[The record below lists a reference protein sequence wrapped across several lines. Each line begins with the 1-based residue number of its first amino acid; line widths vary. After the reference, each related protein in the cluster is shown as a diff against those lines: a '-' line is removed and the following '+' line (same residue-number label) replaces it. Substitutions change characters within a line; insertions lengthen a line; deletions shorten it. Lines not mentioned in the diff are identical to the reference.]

1 MMARWL
7 LGHAFGDR
15 FFFITFY
22 PAVMI
27 AAYFGGLRPG
37 LLATALSTLVVDYA
51 LLPPTGSVALSRRT
65 DWVAVLFFAFNG
77 IIISAF
83 SEALHAT
90 RRRATDHANR
100 AFELSHMLEA
110 TLDLVALSNTK
121 GEIVYMNRAGRRLIG
136 VGETADLSAL
146 KHERLCPPWV
156 YEQTEREWMPMA
168 LRDGVASGEG
178 ALLSTDGREIPV
190 SFVMHIHRNP
200 AGEVELIS
208 TIAHDLTDRKRMEAE
223 RDGLLLSEQQARLL
237 AEAANRQKDDFLA
250 VLSHELR
257 TPMTAIIGWS
267 SLLKGRKL
275 DPEAAVQAVE
285 VIHRNA
291 KAQMQMIEDL
301 LDVSR
306 IVSGKLSLDRQPVE
320 LSQVIAAVMDAVR
333 PMAEAKQI
341 TLTTSGDVA
350 SVVMGDPSRLQ
361 QVFMNLL
368 TNAVKFTPKG
378 GRVSV
383 RFESGEQTARVT
395 VEDTG
400 EGISADFF
408 PFLFERFRQADSSY
422 TRKHAGLGLG
432 LAIARHL
439 VELHGGTVAAASA
452 GVGQGSAF
460 TITLP
465 LGLAQ
470 EMSESLTARETTHA
484 GDLADEKRPLA
495 GIKVLIVDDDKDTR
509 EVMHVLLGQY
519 GAETLTAAS
528 AAEALSTLRAWRPDL
543 LLSDLGMP
551 GEDGYALIRRIRSLP
566 HEEGGGT
573 PAVALTGY
581 ASEEESDR
589 VHQAGFQA
597 HQAKP
602 VEGARLVETLVSLAK
617 VISKRDGA

>member
-1 MMARWL
+1 
-7 LGHAFGDR
+7 
-15 FFFITFY
+15 
-22 PAVMI
+22 
-27 AAYFGGLRPG
+27 
-37 LLATALSTLVVDYA
+37 
-51 LLPPTGSVALSRRT
+51 
-65 DWVAVLFFAFNG
+65 
-77 IIISAF
+77 
-83 SEALHAT
+83 
-90 RRRATDHANR
+90 
-100 AFELSHMLEA
+100 
-110 TLDLVALSNTK
+110 
-121 GEIVYMNRAGRRLIG
+121 
-136 VGETADLSAL
+136 
-146 KHERLCPPWV
+146 
-156 YEQTEREWMPMA
+156 
-168 LRDGVASGEG
+168 
-178 ALLSTDGREIPV
+178 
-190 SFVMHIHRNP
+190 
-200 AGEVELIS
+200 
-208 TIAHDLTDRKRMEAE
+208 
-223 RDGLLLSEQQARLL
+223 
-237 AEAANRQKDDFLA
+237 
-250 VLSHELR
+250 
-257 TPMTAIIGWS
+257 
-267 SLLKGRKL
+267 
-275 DPEAAVQAVE
+275 
-285 VIHRNA
+285 
-291 KAQMQMIEDL
+291 
-301 LDVSR
+301 
-306 IVSGKLSLDRQPVE
+306 
-320 LSQVIAAVMDAVR
+320 
-333 PMAEAKQI
+333 
-341 TLTTSGDVA
+341 
-350 SVVMGDPSRLQ
+350 
-361 QVFMNLL
+361 
-368 TNAVKFTPKG
+368 
-378 GRVSV
+378 VSV

-439 VELHGGTVAAASA
+439 VELHGGTVAASSA

-509 EVMHVLLGQY
+509 EVMHALLGQY